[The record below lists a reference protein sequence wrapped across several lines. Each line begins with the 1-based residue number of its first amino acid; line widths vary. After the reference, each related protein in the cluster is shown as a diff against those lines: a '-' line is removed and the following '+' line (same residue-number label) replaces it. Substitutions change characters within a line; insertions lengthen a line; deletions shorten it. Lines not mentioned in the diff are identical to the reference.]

1 MGCENLEKEVF
12 EKYKV
17 EKYFKI
23 SGLKWETL
31 KAIYND
37 YVMTR
42 NFSLNVRRICVI
54 YNGKS
59 DP

>member
-1 MGCENLEKEVF
+1 MGCKNLEKQDFF

-17 EKYFKI
+17 EKYFEI

-37 YVMTR
+37 YV
-42 NFSLNVRRICVI
+42 NDEQLVCKHI
-54 YNGKS
+54 
-59 DP
+59 